1 MYESHGPLK
10 DAVVRALH
18 GVSRWELK
26 AYVLKAAMNSA
37 VFNWDPVMG

>member
-18 GVSRWELK
+18 GVSRQQDSEEDDFAVKLGD
-26 AYVLKAAMNSA
+26 MN
-37 VFNWDPVMG
+37 VVKTDMR